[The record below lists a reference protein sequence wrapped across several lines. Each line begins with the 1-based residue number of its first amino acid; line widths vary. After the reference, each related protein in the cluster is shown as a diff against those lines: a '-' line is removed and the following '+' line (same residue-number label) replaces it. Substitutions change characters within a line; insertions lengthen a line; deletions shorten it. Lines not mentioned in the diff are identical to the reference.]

1 MEPLGR
7 IEIAV
12 GEEKVALFVHMYR
25 MMRRIRRFEEVVG
38 DLVAAG
44 EAKCPCHL
52 YIGQEA
58 IAVGVCTALEPEDT
72 IWGNHRSHGHYLAK
86 GGDMH
91 AMMAE
96 ILGRQSGCAGGR
108 GGSMHLVA
116 KEVGILGTVPI
127 VAGTIPLA
135 VGAALAYKLQRKPH
149 VAVAF
154 FGDGATEEGHF
165 FESVNL
171 AALYRLP
178 VMFVLENNL
187 YASHMHLSGRRP
199 LDNLDQIGGLFGI
212 PGIRLDGNDVVAVY
226 RAAVE
231 AAGRARRGQGPSL
244 LECRTYRWRGH
255 VGHRWDEDVG
265 VKRRDELQEWLGRCP
280 LARLRGS
287 LLEWGVSEGLLN
299 ALDEEVEKEV
309 ESALDFARRSPLPAP
324 ETVGEYVYI

>member
-1 MEPLGR
+1 
-7 IEIAV
+7 
-12 GEEKVALFVHMYR
+12 
-25 MMRRIRRFEEVVG
+25 
-38 DLVAAG
+38 
-44 EAKCPCHL
+44 
-52 YIGQEA
+52 
-58 IAVGVCTALEPEDT
+58 
-72 IWGNHRSHGHYLAK
+72 
-86 GGDMH
+86 
-91 AMMAE
+91 
-96 ILGRQSGCAGGR
+96 
-108 GGSMHLVA
+108 
-116 KEVGILGTVPI
+116 VGILGTVPI

-187 YASHMHLSGRRP
+187 YASHMRLSERRP

-309 ESALDFARRSPLPAP
+309 ESALDFARCSPLPAP
-324 ETVGEYVYI
+324 ETVGDYVYI